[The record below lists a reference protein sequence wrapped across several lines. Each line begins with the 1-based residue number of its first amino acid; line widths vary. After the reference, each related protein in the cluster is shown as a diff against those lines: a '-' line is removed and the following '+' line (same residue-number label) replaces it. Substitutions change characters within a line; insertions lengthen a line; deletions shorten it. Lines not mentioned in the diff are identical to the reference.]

1 LLVNYAVNSKFS
13 VPARLEYLGTGGGAN
28 LLYGAGSKAWAV
40 TLTPTYQENIFFAR
54 LELSY
59 VAADSSTAGFV
70 FGETGTNTSQAR
82 ALIET
87 GIIF

>member
-1 LLVNYAVNSKFS
+1 
-13 VPARLEYLGTGGGAN
+13 
-28 LLYGAGSKAWAV
+28 LLYGAGSKAWSV

-54 LELSY
+54 LEPSY
-59 VAADSSTAGFV
+59 VAAERSAAGFV